1 MKKKKKKKEGPLYE
15 MLRMSLYLT
24 FPVVMFWISNQAEW
38 FEDYVVQRK
47 RELWPREK
55 EGQRQELEEFK
66 QKIRKQKE
74 ERLLQ
79 AAQQSS

>member
-1 MKKKKKKKEGPLYE
+1 MEKKKKKEGPLYE